1 MKVLGASVTALLI
14 LAACDQAERA
24 IGSAVGPRK
33 AIAELKYAGDRPDVP
48 PLEERGNAQFTN
60 AAYDDTGTL
69 LITQA
74 WFGSARMQ
82 VWNAEDGTLISGFDG
97 IVPNPGSKNIWMI
110 DSKRRRLF
118 ARNGKSD
125 GFALFDLMTGKTI
138 AEISDTDDGAGGT
151 TAPPKPFNDWYP
163 VGLVNDHT
171 QVIIFKPG
179 AIELWDV
186 DPPRLARR
194 APSPFSEERFVPV
207 AVGGT
212 PGSTYTD
219 KHQWEWSPDRQ
230 TLAVAYTEEPM
241 QGGTQYMLID
251 AGTLEIERLEHPN
264 AGQRRSHT
272 GFAFSPDHHWL
283 AIGDHEGFWLYDRTT
298 KEWVK
303 HIAGEQHRSNALAP
317 MRFIA
322 DSSRLIALGDQL
334 QISVY
339 DVPTGTLAGRHQ
351 PASENWEGEIK
362 ISAGGSRILV
372 YKFLSDTFEVLDGS
386 DAKRLGWVCPYFCN
400 VLHAPLDRPFA
411 VSPDGK
417 HVAISNRR
425 GVAVWDTAT
434 DTIRFPLKD
443 PQRKPLPFPMQ
454 QR

>member
-1 MKVLGASVTALLI
+1 MMALLI

-48 PLEERGNAQFTN
+48 PLEERGNAQFTD
-60 AAYDDTGTL
+60 AAYDDAGTL
-69 LITQA
+69 LIAQS
-74 WFGSARMQ
+74 WSGSTRLQ
-82 VWNAEDGTLISGFDG
+82 VWNAADGTLISGFDG
-97 IVPNPGSKNIWMI
+97 IIPNPGSKNIWMI

-138 AEISDTDDGAGGT
+138 AEISDTDDGAGGA
-151 TAPPKPFNDWYP
+151 TAPPQPFNDWYP
-163 VGLVNDHT
+163 VGLVNDDT

-241 QGGTQYMLID
+241 QGLTQYMLID

-264 AGQRRSHT
+264 ARQRRSHT

-283 AIGDHEGFWLYDRTT
+283 AVGDHEGFWLYDRTT
-298 KEWVK
+298 KEWLK

-339 DVPTGTLAGRHQ
+339 DVPSGTLAGRHQ
-351 PASENWEGEIK
+351 PVGNNWEGEIR
-362 ISAGGSRILV
+362 ISAGGTRILV

-386 DAKRLGWVCPYFCN
+386 DANRLGWVCPYFCN
-400 VLHAPLDRPFA
+400 VLHAPLERPFA

-417 HVAISNRR
+417 SVAISNRR

-443 PQRKPLPFPMQ
+443 PKRKPLPYPMQ